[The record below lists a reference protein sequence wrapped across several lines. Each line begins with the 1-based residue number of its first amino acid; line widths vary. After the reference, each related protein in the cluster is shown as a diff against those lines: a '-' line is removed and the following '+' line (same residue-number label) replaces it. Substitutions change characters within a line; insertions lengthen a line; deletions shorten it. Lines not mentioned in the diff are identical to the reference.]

1 MHTKIK
7 EVFLI
12 QAPVEAVWA
21 FLMDPHR
28 VVECMPGAVLEAIE
42 DERNFVGNIELKMG
56 FVAVRYRMQVQFVEI
71 DHDAYFARIDAHA
84 ADGAKGGGAA
94 KGTMSSHSR
103 ALPEGGTEVT
113 VEVEMDL
120 TGRMVE
126 FGKGMIRSVSR
137 QVTKK
142 FVACAR
148 EKLEV

>member
-1 MHTKIK
+1 MQTKIE
-7 EVFLI
+7 EVFVI
-12 QAPVEAVWA
+12 QASVDAVWA
-21 FLMDPHR
+21 FLMDPER
-28 VVECMPGAVLEAIE
+28 VVECMPGAGLESIE

-56 FVAVRYRMQVQFVEI
+56 FVSVRYRMQVQFVDI
-71 DHDAYFARIDAHA
+71 DHDVHFARIEARTVKDSEA
-84 ADGAKGGGAA
+84 AGAA
-94 KGTMSSHSR
+94 KGTMSSSSR

-113 VEVEMDL
+113 VAVEMDI

-148 EKLEV
+148 EKLEQ